1 MSMSNIPPTM
11 APSAL
16 PADKPRWPGWIGGTA
31 IAFAVLTLVV
41 SCCQSV
47 GLFGARLVPMVG
59 LEMPAAP
66 RIMAV
71 TVAVDTVVTLVL
83 AAVLLTGAVGTLRH
97 RQSGVRGLRRF
108 AVARLVLVVP
118 LLLLSIAMVR
128 PSVRWA
134 AEIAG
139 SVVEWKE
146 RKGIAVTEAERE
158 ATRQQE
164 ATPFQ
169 LAMSVAW
176 PLAGGAYPLFLILF
190 LRRPE
195 VAQEVE
201 RWDA

>member
-1 MSMSNIPPTM
+1 MSDSPPVV
-11 APSAL
+11 APSAQ
-16 PADKPRWPGWIGGTA
+16 PAGQPRWPGWLGGTA
-31 IAFAVLTLVV
+31 IAFAALTLGV
-41 SCCQSV
+41 SCCQSI
-47 GLFGARLVPMVG
+47 GLFGARLVPMGG

-66 RIMAV
+66 GIMAAS
-71 TVAVDTVVTLVL
+71 VAIDTVVTLVL
-83 AAVLLTGAVGTLRH
+83 AALLLMGAVGTLRH

-134 AEIAG
+134 AEIARA
-139 SVVEWKE
+139 VVDWKE
-146 RKGIAVTEAERE
+146 REGVPVTEAERE
-158 ATRQQE
+158 ATRQDE

-176 PLAGGAYPLFLILF
+176 PIAGGAYPLFLILF

-195 VAQEVE
+195 VAREVE

>member
-1 MSMSNIPPTM
+1 MDASPPTI
-11 APSAL
+11 APDAE
-16 PADKPRWPGWIGGTA
+16 PAGNPRWPGWIGGTA
-31 IAFAVLTLVV
+31 IAFAALTLVV

-47 GLFGARLVPMVG
+47 GLFGARLVPMGG

-66 RIMAV
+66 GIMAAS
-71 TVAVDTVVTLVL
+71 VAVDTVATLVL

-97 RQSGVRGLRRF
+97 RQAGVRGLRRF
-108 AVARLVLVVP
+108 AVARLVLVLP
-118 LLLLSIAMVR
+118 LLLLSIAMLR
-128 PSVRWA
+128 PSVRWS
-134 AEIAG
+134 AEIAR
-139 SVVEWKE
+139 SVADWKE
-146 RKGIAVTEAERE
+146 REGMPVTEAERE
-158 ATRQQE
+158 ATRQDE

-195 VAQEVE
+195 VAREVE